1 MEQELVDVREQVVQ
15 VTDAARE
22 KIRQVLDQK
31 EKGGTGIR
39 IYVTGGGC
47 AGLQYGMALDDSPRE
62 DDEIIAD
69 DGVRVFVDSLS
80 AQFLTGATVD
90 YVESLQASGFKI
102 ENPNAVQSCGCGHS
116 FRTQEETSMRKVQR
130 C

>member
-1 MEQELVDVREQVVQ
+1 MDRELVDVREQVVQ

-22 KIRQVLDQK
+22 KIRQMLDQK
-31 EKGGTGIR
+31 GKEGTGIR

-47 AGLQYGMALDDSPRE
+47 AGLQYDMALDDSPRE

-69 DGVRVFVDSLS
+69 DGARVFVDSLS
-80 AQFLTGATVD
+80 AQFLTGATID

-102 ENPNAVQSCGCGHS
+102 ENPNAVRSCGCGHS
-116 FRTQEETSMRKVQR
+116 SEPKKRQA
-130 C
+130 

>member
-1 MEQELVDVREQVVQ
+1 MDRELVDVREQVVQ

-22 KIRQVLDQK
+22 KIRQMLDQK
-31 EKGGTGIR
+31 GKEGTGIR

-69 DGVRVFVDSLS
+69 DGARVFVDSLS
-80 AQFLTGATVD
+80 AQFLTGATID

-102 ENPNAVQSCGCGHS
+102 ENPNAVRSCGCGHS
-116 FRTQEETSMRKVQR
+116 SEPKKRQA
-130 C
+130 